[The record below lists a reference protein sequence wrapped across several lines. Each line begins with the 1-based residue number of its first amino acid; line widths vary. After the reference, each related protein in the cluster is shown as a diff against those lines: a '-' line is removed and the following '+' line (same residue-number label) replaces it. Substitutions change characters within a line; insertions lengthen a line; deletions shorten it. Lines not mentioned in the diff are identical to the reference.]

1 MENLEPTALEYGIQV
16 KESGIPLVTGIRSP
30 ISIDKESRI
39 QYL

>member
-1 MENLEPTALEYGIQV
+1 MGNLESGALEYGIQL
-16 KESGIPLVTGIRSP
+16 KESGIPLVTAIRNP